1 MDLAGRPE
9 VFRTLLVL
17 GALLVAGLA
26 VALRALRRRVA
37 LDEAEEVLRAEYE
50 ECDRAPAQSV
60 IVAAGAPASEQRASS
75 PPPTDVRRRR
85 TGRG

>member
-17 GALLVAGLA
+17 GGMLVAGLA

-37 LDEAEEVLRAEYE
+37 LVEAEEVLRAEYE
-50 ECDRAPAQSV
+50 ECDRGRTPPSSGAGGRPTAAP
-60 IVAAGAPASEQRASS
+60 
-75 PPPTDVRRRR
+75 
-85 TGRG
+85 

>member
-9 VFRTLLVL
+9 VFHALLVL
-17 GALLVAGLA
+17 GGRLVAGLA

-50 ECDRAPAQSV
+50 ECDRGEIPRSSGTRGRAT
-60 IVAAGAPASEQRASS
+60 GAP
-75 PPPTDVRRRR
+75 
-85 TGRG
+85 

>member
-9 VFRTLLVL
+9 VFHALLVL
-17 GALLVAGLA
+17 GGLLVAGLA

-50 ECDRAPAQSV
+50 ECDREIPRSSGTGGRAT
-60 IVAAGAPASEQRASS
+60 GAP
-75 PPPTDVRRRR
+75 
-85 TGRG
+85 